1 MIIKPIKTKIFYEGD
16 DLTVFI
22 ESNIK
27 KLKEGSIL
35 VVTQKIVSLA
45 EKRTV
50 LPKDEFTKERI
61 IKKESQFAMRSKYAW
76 LTIRDG
82 MVMSAAGVDESNG
95 GGKLIL
101 LPKDSFKTAANLR
114 KRLMRSYKLKNF
126 GVIITDS
133 RLLPLRAG
141 ITGVAL
147 GYAGFRGLEF
157 HKGKKDI
164 YGRPIKSARTD
175 VADSLAAAAVLT
187 MGEGAEMCPLAI
199 IEGAEIGFIEKI
211 NKKELVIDVKDDRYQ
226 PLFEKIKKIR
236 IKKGKRYFDI

>member
-1 MIIKPIKTKIFYEGD
+1 MIIKPVKTKIFCEGD
-16 DLTVFI
+16 DLAVFI

-27 KLKEGSIL
+27 KIKEGSIL

-50 LPKDEFTKERI
+50 LIKDESTKEQI
-61 IKKESQFAMRSKYAW
+61 IKQESQFAMRSKYAW

-82 MVMSAAGVDESNG
+82 MVMSAAGVDESNAD
-95 GGKLIL
+95 GKLIL
-101 LPKDSFKTAANLR
+101 LPKDSFKTAVNLR
-114 KRLMRSYKLKNF
+114 KRLMRRYKLKNF
-126 GVIITDS
+126 GVIISDS

-164 YGRPIKSARTD
+164 YGQPIKSAWTD
-175 VADSLAAAAVLT
+175 VADSLAAVAVLT

-199 IEGAEIGFIEKI
+199 IEGAKVEFIERV
-211 NKKELVIDVKDDRYQ
+211 NKKELLIDIKDDRYQ
-226 PLFEKIKKIR
+226 PLFERIKKIR
-236 IKKGKRYFDI
+236 IKKDRRYFNI